1 MSSSNITSFFRQE
14 KKTTKRKNDGGGVAI
29 AKLCSKIRSDLAP
42 LLVSST
48 DQLRST
54 KESTKEAEERL
65 KEFDIDMRY
74 GPSMGLTR
82 IERWDRASAL
92 GLCPPADVESL
103 LLATSTISHC
113 LWQGR
118 V

>member
-1 MSSSNITSFFRQE
+1 MSSSTITSFFRQE
-14 KKTTKRKNDGGGVAI
+14 KKRTNDGGGVTI
-29 AKLCSKIRSDLAP
+29 AKLCSKIGLDLAP
-42 LLVSST
+42 FLVSST

-54 KESTKEAEERL
+54 KELSKEAEERL
-65 KEFDIDMRY
+65 REFDIDMRY

-92 GLCPPADVESL
+92 GLCPPADVECL